1 MTTESTVPATI
12 RTTRPKLPWV
22 SYTMPKAEMHVHIS
36 LALSSEMFIRRVKE
50 KRTPLD
56 TNFLITRDKRYYE
69 HLQDF
74 HGTYES
80 MRHITSNERELAEVA
95 QNYLQRIAR
104 EGCIYSEISISYRPG
119 AHFEKQ
125 IAALS
130 AAIDSAR
137 HNSGIEARLVV
148 TSLRDAGAEVAE
160 AAVKHVMALKSPYIT
175 AFGLVG
181 NEASNPM
188 SIFKRAMHMAWNDA
202 GLGLVPHVAEQRI
215 ENAIDFLSAIPK
227 EALNNSRKDHRK
239 LRAGHGTLIHRSEE
253 LMKCFADHAICLEVC
268 LSANN
273 RIGVPGSLATGH
285 KDGKAYSKNRKTS
298 VHLDHSLSSYF
309 RNLNHHPLPIFLAKK
324 IPVCLGSDNPLLMNT
339 NIGKEYSLSRQY
351 GGCTEEECLGFTR
364 NAVAYA
370 NVDAMTEKRLNTL
383 IDKYENAIKTGQTPQ
398 ETALGYRDAMPV
410 QHTRQ
415 PRP

>member
-1 MTTESTVPATI
+1 MTTETSVPTAI
-12 RTTRPKLPWV
+12 KTTKPKLPWV
-22 SYTMPKAEMHVHIS
+22 PYTMPKAEMHVHIS
-36 LALSSEMFIRRVKE
+36 LALSSEMFIRRVQE

-56 TNFLITRDKRYYE
+56 TSFLITRDKRYYPD
-69 HLQDF
+69 LQDF

-95 QNYLQRIAR
+95 QNYLERIAR

-125 IAALS
+125 VAALS
-130 AAIDSAR
+130 AAIDAAR
-137 HNSGIEARLVV
+137 HNRGIEARLVV
-148 TSLRDAGAEVAE
+148 TSLRDAGPEVAE
-160 AAVKHVMALKSPYIT
+160 AAVDHVMKLKSPYVT
-175 AFGLVG
+175 GFGLVG
-181 NEASNPM
+181 NEAANPM
-188 SIFKRAMHMAWNDA
+188 SVFKRAMHMAWHDA
-202 GLGLVPHVAEQRI
+202 GLGLVPHVAEQKI

-227 EALNNSRKDHRK
+227 DALNNSRKDHRK

-253 LMKCFADHAICLEVC
+253 LMKRFAEHNICLEVC

-273 RIGVPGSLATGH
+273 RIGIPDSLATEH
-285 KDGKAYSKNRKTS
+285 KDGKAYSKSRKTS
-298 VHLDHSLSSYF
+298 VNLDYSLSRYF
-309 RNLNHHPLPIFLAKK
+309 RNLNHHPLPTFIEKN

-339 NIGKEYSLSRQY
+339 NIGKEYSLSRKY
-351 GGCTEEECLGFTR
+351 GGVTEDECLGFTR

-370 NVDAMTEKRLNTL
+370 NVDSITEDRLNKL
-383 IDKYENAIKTGQTPQ
+383 IDKYENAIKAGQTPQ